1 MCAVRAMWSYLEPR
15 RHALMEP
22 LFMRA
27 DGRPTTYVDLY
38 VQLGTVLQASGEDR
52 SRFGAHSFRIGSAQA
67 LAGAGRSIPYI
78 MSYGRWTCTKSVL
91 RYVKTPEYIR
101 NMDAADMLAA
111 SVEHP
116 WNHVLAARR
125 QASGI
130 EDELW
135 CAKQMTFARHQF

>member
-1 MCAVRAMWSYLEPR
+1 
-15 RHALMEP
+15 MEP
-22 LFMRA
+22 LFVRA
-27 DGRPTTYVDLY
+27 DGRPATYTDLY
-38 VQLGTVLQASGEDR
+38 VKLGAVLQENGEDR

-101 NMDAADMLAA
+101 NMDAADMLAT
-111 SVEHP
+111 SMEHP
-116 WNHVLAARR
+116 WTHVLAARR

-135 CAKQMTFARHQF
+135 CAKQMTFAKYQF